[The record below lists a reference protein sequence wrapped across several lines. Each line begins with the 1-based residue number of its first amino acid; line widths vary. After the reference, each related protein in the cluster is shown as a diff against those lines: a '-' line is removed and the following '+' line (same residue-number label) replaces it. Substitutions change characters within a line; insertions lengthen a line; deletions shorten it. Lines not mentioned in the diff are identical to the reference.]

1 MSPSDFWGE
10 IFITKL
16 NENFKHVLF
25 TNTFL
30 YLLVTFVAMFQSCFM
45 RQFWPKMRT
54 FTTLWADEVVS
65 NIVFINLIEKFIIFG
80 CYVILLLNIAF
91 STDTITNSHWWQ
103 NDNSPWKFHP
113 GQWSK
118 VGEIV
123 EQSIIKYEIG
133 IFRSDFNGKNRNTRY
148 SVHTLYLIVYYSV
161 HY

>member
-10 IFITKL
+10 IFITKF

-65 NIVFINLIEKFIIFG
+65 NIVFINLIEKFIICG
-80 CYVILLLNIAF
+80 CYFPSMWYCYLILHFQQIQF
-91 STDTITNSHWWQ
+91 TNSYWWQ
-103 NDNSPWKFHP
+103 NDNSPWKLHP

-118 VGEIV
+118 VAEIV
-123 EQSIIKYEIG
+123 LQSIIKYKIW
-133 IFRSDFNGKNRNTRY
+133 IFVLDFDGKNLNTQY
-148 SVHTLYLIVYYSV
+148 SVHTL
-161 HY
+161 